1 MLKSSDFY
9 NFKDSVAL
17 FKDMIDKSIS
27 DTEIYR
33 RIKSGQLTPYLD
45 YKGAAHLTKNGTVL
59 RGIDYVSKL
68 FEEEFYVSG
77 VFKLSNENII
87 LSEFCLE
94 AILGVGN
101 PVAQKIKIYSISNKN
116 LKNKDLSLGY
126 CLYNINDKIND
137 KINEKH
143 PKTGLKCEI
152 VFDKEELL
160 DIVSEY
166 KNKQRND
173 YLENELEE
181 AREYIERLK
190 RSRNLLEI
198 ETSGLKKE
206 LNNQKNSSSN
216 NDNNNTKSQDYKII
230 AMMAILLADTSAKF
244 KHGDK
249 LNMQAIER
257 DIKNLVFDL
266 DIDKSHL
273 HGLDAPHKRISTC
286 LKEFS
291 QYFDKDVKN

>member
-27 DTEIYR
+27 DTEVYR
-33 RIKSGQLTPYLD
+33 RIESGQLTPYLD

-59 RGIDYVSKL
+59 RGIDYVFKL

-87 LSEFCLE
+87 LSEFFLE

-101 PVAQKIKIYSISNKN
+101 PVAQKIKIYSISNEN
-116 LKNKDLSLGY
+116 LKNQDLSLGY
-126 CLYNINDKIND
+126 CLYNINDKIN
-137 KINEKH
+137 EKY
-143 PKTGLKCEI
+143 PKTVLKCEI
-152 VFDKEELL
+152 VFDKQELL

-181 AREYIERLK
+181 AREYIKDLE
-190 RSRNLLEI
+190 RSRNLLELEI
-198 ETSGLKKE
+198 SKLKKE
-206 LNNQKNSSSN
+206 LRTNQPQESTENL
-216 NDNNNTKSQDYKII
+216 NDVKDSAYRLIFAIKDII
-230 AMMAILLADTSAKF
+230 L
-244 KHGDK
+244 
-249 LNMQAIER
+249 
-257 DIKNLVFDL
+257 
-266 DIDKSHL
+266 
-273 HGLDAPHKRISTC
+273 GLDQESKAFSTEKKNKIDFVNQSEIVDHITA
-286 LKEFS
+286 KETPKLSKSNIEKIFTEANRRS
-291 QYFDKDVKN
+291 LD

>member
-27 DTEIYR
+27 DTEVYR
-33 RIKSGQLTPYLD
+33 RIESGQLTPYLD

-59 RGIDYVSKL
+59 RGIDYVFKL

-77 VFKLSNENII
+77 IFKLSNENIF

-101 PVAQKIKIYSISNKN
+101 PVAQEIKIYSISNEN

-126 CLYNINDKIND
+126 CLYNINDKIN
-137 KINEKH
+137 EKH
-143 PKTGLKCEI
+143 LKTGLKCEI

-181 AREYIERLK
+181 AREHIERLK
-190 RSRNLLEI
+190 RGRNLLEV
-198 ETSGLKKE
+198 EVDRLKRDLRATQLQE
-206 LNNQKNSSSN
+206 PTENLNDVKDSAYRLIFALK
-216 NDNNNTKSQDYKII
+216 DII
-230 AMMAILLADTSAKF
+230 L
-244 KHGDK
+244 
-249 LNMQAIER
+249 
-257 DIKNLVFDL
+257 
-266 DIDKSHL
+266 
-273 HGLDAPHKRISTC
+273 GLDQESKVLSTEKKNKINFVNQSEIVDHITAKETPKLSKSNIEKIFTEANKRS
-286 LKEFS
+286 L
-291 QYFDKDVKN
+291 D

>member
-27 DTEIYR
+27 DTEVYR
-33 RIKSGQLTPYLD
+33 RIESGQLTPYLD

-59 RGIDYVSKL
+59 RGIDYVFKL

-77 VFKLSNENII
+77 MFKLSNENIF

-101 PVAQKIKIYSISNKN
+101 PVAQKIKIYSISNEN

-126 CLYNINDKIND
+126 CLYNINDKIN
-137 KINEKH
+137 EKH
-143 PKTGLKCEI
+143 LKTGLKCEI

-181 AREYIERLK
+181 AREHIERLK
-190 RSRNLLEI
+190 RGRNLLEV
-198 ETSGLKKE
+198 EVDRLKRDLRATQLQE
-206 LNNQKNSSSN
+206 PTENLNDVKDSAYRLIFALK
-216 NDNNNTKSQDYKII
+216 DII
-230 AMMAILLADTSAKF
+230 L
-244 KHGDK
+244 
-249 LNMQAIER
+249 
-257 DIKNLVFDL
+257 
-266 DIDKSHL
+266 
-273 HGLDAPHKRISTC
+273 GLDQESKVLSTEKKNKINFVNQSEIVDHITAKETPKLSKSNIEKIFTEANKRS
-286 LKEFS
+286 L
-291 QYFDKDVKN
+291 D

>member
-27 DTEIYR
+27 DTEVYR
-33 RIKSGQLTPYLD
+33 RIESGQLTPYLD

-59 RGIDYVSKL
+59 RGIDYVFKL

-77 VFKLSNENII
+77 IFKLSNENIF

-101 PVAQKIKIYSISNKN
+101 PVAQKIKIYSISNEN

-126 CLYNINDKIND
+126 CLYNINDKIN
-137 KINEKH
+137 EKH
-143 PKTGLKCEI
+143 LKTGLKCEI

-181 AREYIERLK
+181 AREHIERLK
-190 RSRNLLEI
+190 RGRNLLEV
-198 ETSGLKKE
+198 EVDRLKRDLRATQLQE
-206 LNNQKNSSSN
+206 PTENLNDVKDSVYRLIFVLK
-216 NDNNNTKSQDYKII
+216 DII
-230 AMMAILLADTSAKF
+230 L
-244 KHGDK
+244 
-249 LNMQAIER
+249 
-257 DIKNLVFDL
+257 
-266 DIDKSHL
+266 
-273 HGLDAPHKRISTC
+273 GLDQESKVLSTEKKNKINFVNQSEIVDHITAKEIPKLSKSNIEKIFTEANKRS
-286 LKEFS
+286 L
-291 QYFDKDVKN
+291 D

>member
-27 DTEIYR
+27 DTEVYR
-33 RIKSGQLTPYLD
+33 RIESGQLTPYLD

-59 RGIDYVSKL
+59 RGIDYVLEL

-101 PVAQKIKIYSISNKN
+101 PVAQKIKIYNISNEN

-126 CLYNINDKIND
+126 CLYNINDKIN
-137 KINEKH
+137 EKH
-143 PKTGLKCEI
+143 LKTGLKCEI

-181 AREYIERLK
+181 AREHIERLK
-190 RSRNLLEI
+190 RGRNLLEV
-198 ETSGLKKE
+198 EVDRLKRDLRATQLQE
-206 LNNQKNSSSN
+206 PTENLNDVKDSVYRLIFVLK
-216 NDNNNTKSQDYKII
+216 DII
-230 AMMAILLADTSAKF
+230 L
-244 KHGDK
+244 
-249 LNMQAIER
+249 
-257 DIKNLVFDL
+257 
-266 DIDKSHL
+266 
-273 HGLDAPHKRISTC
+273 GLDQESKVLSTEKKNKINFVNQSEIVDHITAKEIPKLSKSNIEKIFTEANKRS
-286 LKEFS
+286 L
-291 QYFDKDVKN
+291 D

>member
-27 DTEIYR
+27 DIEVYR
-33 RIKSGQLTPYLD
+33 RIESGQLTPYLD
-45 YKGAAHLTKNGTVL
+45 YKGAAHLTKNGIVL
-59 RGIDYVSKL
+59 RDIDYISEL

-77 VFKLSNENII
+77 IFKLSHENII
-87 LSEFCLE
+87 LSEICLE

-101 PVAQKIKIYSISNKN
+101 PVAQKIKIYSISNEN

-126 CLYNINDKIND
+126 CLYSIND
-137 KINEKH
+137 KINEKYL
-143 PKTGLKCEI
+143 KTGLKCEI

-190 RSRNLLEI
+190 RGRNLLEI
-198 ETSGLKKE
+198 EASGLKKE

-249 LNMQAIER
+249 PNMQAIER
-257 DIKNLVFDL
+257 DIKNRVFDL
-266 DIDKSHL
+266 NIDNSHL
-273 HGLDAPHKRISTC
+273 YGLDAPHKRISTC
-286 LKEFS
+286 LQEFS
-291 QYFDKDVKN
+291 QYFDTDVKN

>member
-27 DTEIYR
+27 DTEVYR
-33 RIKSGQLTPYLD
+33 RIESGQLTPYLD

-59 RGIDYVSKL
+59 RGIDYVFKL

-77 VFKLSNENII
+77 IFKLSNENIF

-101 PVAQKIKIYSISNKN
+101 PVAQKIKIYSISNEN

-126 CLYNINDKIND
+126 CLYNINDKIN
-137 KINEKH
+137 EKH
-143 PKTGLKCEI
+143 LKTGLKCEI

-181 AREYIERLK
+181 AREHIERLK
-190 RSRNLLEI
+190 RGRNLLEV
-198 ETSGLKKE
+198 EVDRLKRDLRATQLQE
-206 LNNQKNSSSN
+206 PTENLNDVKDSAYRLIFALK
-216 NDNNNTKSQDYKII
+216 DII
-230 AMMAILLADTSAKF
+230 L
-244 KHGDK
+244 
-249 LNMQAIER
+249 
-257 DIKNLVFDL
+257 
-266 DIDKSHL
+266 
-273 HGLDAPHKRISTC
+273 GLDQESKVLSTEKKNKINFVNQSEIGDHITAKETPKLSKSNIEKIFTEANKRS
-286 LKEFS
+286 L
-291 QYFDKDVKN
+291 D

>member
-27 DTEIYR
+27 DTEVYR
-33 RIKSGQLTPYLD
+33 RIESGQLTPYLD

-59 RGIDYVSKL
+59 RGIDYVLEL

-87 LSEFCLE
+87 LSEFFLE

-101 PVAQKIKIYSISNKN
+101 PVAQKIKIYSISNEN
-116 LKNKDLSLGY
+116 LKNQDLSLGY
-126 CLYNINDKIND
+126 CLYNINDEVNLRYL
-137 KINEKH
+137 E
-143 PKTGLKCEI
+143 TGLKCEI

-160 DIVSEY
+160 DVVSQY

-173 YLENELEE
+173 DLESELKE
-181 AREYIERLK
+181 AREYIEGLK
-190 RSRNLLEI
+190 RGRNLLEI

-216 NDNNNTKSQDYKII
+216 NDNNKSQDYKII

-249 LNMQAIER
+249 PNMQAIER
-257 DIKNLVFDL
+257 DIKNRVFDL
-266 DIDKSHL
+266 NIDNSHL

-291 QYFDKDVKN
+291 QYFDTDVKN

>member
-27 DTEIYR
+27 DTEVYR
-33 RIKSGQLTPYLD
+33 RIESGQLTPYLD

-59 RGIDYVSKL
+59 RGIDYVFKL

-87 LSEFCLE
+87 LSEFFLE

-101 PVAQKIKIYSISNKN
+101 PVAQKIKIYSISNEN
-116 LKNKDLSLGY
+116 LKNQDLSLGY
-126 CLYNINDKIND
+126 CLYNINDKIN
-137 KINEKH
+137 EKYL
-143 PKTGLKCEI
+143 KTGLKCEI

-181 AREYIERLK
+181 AREYIKDLE
-190 RSRNLLEI
+190 RSRNLLELEI
-198 ETSGLKKE
+198 SKLKKE
-206 LNNQKNSSSN
+206 LRTNQPQESTENL
-216 NDNNNTKSQDYKII
+216 NDVKDSAYRLIFALKDII
-230 AMMAILLADTSAKF
+230 L
-244 KHGDK
+244 
-249 LNMQAIER
+249 
-257 DIKNLVFDL
+257 
-266 DIDKSHL
+266 
-273 HGLDAPHKRISTC
+273 GLDQESKAFSTEKKNKIDFVNQSEIVDHITA
-286 LKEFS
+286 KETPKLSKSNIEKIFTEANRRS
-291 QYFDKDVKN
+291 LD

>member
-27 DTEIYR
+27 DTEVYR
-33 RIKSGQLTPYLD
+33 RIESGQLTPYLD

-59 RGIDYVSKL
+59 RGIDYVFKL

-77 VFKLSNENII
+77 IFKLSNENIF

-101 PVAQKIKIYSISNKN
+101 PVAQKIKIYSISNEN

-126 CLYNINDKIND
+126 CLYNINDKIN
-137 KINEKH
+137 EKH
-143 PKTGLKCEI
+143 LKTGLKCEI

-160 DIVSEY
+160 NIVSEY

-181 AREYIERLK
+181 AREHIERLK
-190 RSRNLLEI
+190 RGRNLLEV
-198 ETSGLKKE
+198 EVDRLKRDLRATQLQE
-206 LNNQKNSSSN
+206 PTENLNDVKDSAYRLIFALK
-216 NDNNNTKSQDYKII
+216 DII
-230 AMMAILLADTSAKF
+230 L
-244 KHGDK
+244 
-249 LNMQAIER
+249 
-257 DIKNLVFDL
+257 
-266 DIDKSHL
+266 
-273 HGLDAPHKRISTC
+273 GLDQESKVLSTEKKNKINFVNQSEIIDHITAKETPKLSKSNIEKIFTEANKRS
-286 LKEFS
+286 L
-291 QYFDKDVKN
+291 D

>member
-27 DTEIYR
+27 DTEVYR
-33 RIKSGQLTPYLD
+33 RIESGQLTPYLD

-59 RGIDYVSKL
+59 RGIDYVFKL

-77 VFKLSNENII
+77 IFKLSNENIF

-101 PVAQKIKIYSISNKN
+101 PVAQKIKIYSISNEN

-126 CLYNINDKIND
+126 CLYNINDKIN
-137 KINEKH
+137 EKH
-143 PKTGLKCEI
+143 LKTGLKCEI

-181 AREYIERLK
+181 AREHIERLK
-190 RSRNLLEI
+190 RGRNLLEV
-198 ETSGLKKE
+198 EVDRLKRDLRATQLQE
-206 LNNQKNSSSN
+206 PTENLNDVKDSAYRLIFALK
-216 NDNNNTKSQDYKII
+216 DII
-230 AMMAILLADTSAKF
+230 L
-244 KHGDK
+244 
-249 LNMQAIER
+249 
-257 DIKNLVFDL
+257 
-266 DIDKSHL
+266 
-273 HGLDAPHKRISTC
+273 GLDQESKVLSTEKKNKINFVNQSEIVDHITAKETPKLSKSNIEKIFTEANKRS
-286 LKEFS
+286 L
-291 QYFDKDVKN
+291 D

>member
-27 DTEIYR
+27 DTEVYR
-33 RIKSGQLTPYLD
+33 RIESGQLTPYLD

-59 RGIDYVSKL
+59 RGIDYVFKL

-77 VFKLSNENII
+77 IFKLSNENIF

-94 AILGVGN
+94 ANLGVGY
-101 PVAQKIKIYSISNKN
+101 PVAQKIKIYSISNEN

-126 CLYNINDKIND
+126 CLYNINDKIN
-137 KINEKH
+137 EKH
-143 PKTGLKCEI
+143 LKTGLKCEI

-181 AREYIERLK
+181 AREHIERLK
-190 RSRNLLEI
+190 RGRNLLEV
-198 ETSGLKKE
+198 EVDRLKRDLRATQLQE
-206 LNNQKNSSSN
+206 PTENLNDVKDSVYRLIFVLK
-216 NDNNNTKSQDYKII
+216 DII
-230 AMMAILLADTSAKF
+230 L
-244 KHGDK
+244 
-249 LNMQAIER
+249 
-257 DIKNLVFDL
+257 
-266 DIDKSHL
+266 
-273 HGLDAPHKRISTC
+273 GLDQESKVLSTEKKNKINFVNQSEIVDHITAKEIPKLSKSNIEKIFTEANKRS
-286 LKEFS
+286 L
-291 QYFDKDVKN
+291 D

>member
-27 DTEIYR
+27 DTEVYR
-33 RIKSGQLTPYLD
+33 RIESGQLTPYLD

-59 RGIDYVSKL
+59 RGIDYVFKL

-77 VFKLSNENII
+77 IFKLSNENIF

-101 PVAQKIKIYSISNKN
+101 PVAQKIKIYSISNEN

-126 CLYNINDKIND
+126 CLYNINDKIN
-137 KINEKH
+137 EKH
-143 PKTGLKCEI
+143 LKTGLKCEI

-181 AREYIERLK
+181 AREHIERLK
-190 RSRNLLEI
+190 RGRNLLEV
-198 ETSGLKKE
+198 EVDRLKRDLRATQLQE
-206 LNNQKNSSSN
+206 PTENLNDVKDSAYRLIFALK
-216 NDNNNTKSQDYKII
+216 DII
-230 AMMAILLADTSAKF
+230 L
-244 KHGDK
+244 
-249 LNMQAIER
+249 
-257 DIKNLVFDL
+257 
-266 DIDKSHL
+266 
-273 HGLDAPHKRISTC
+273 GLDQESKVLSTEKKNKINFVHQSEIVDHITAKETPKLSKSNIEKIFTEANKRS
-286 LKEFS
+286 L
-291 QYFDKDVKN
+291 D

>member
-27 DTEIYR
+27 DTEVYR
-33 RIKSGQLTPYLD
+33 RIESGQLTPYLD

-59 RGIDYVSKL
+59 RGIDYVSEL

-77 VFKLSNENII
+77 IFKLSKENII

-94 AILGVGN
+94 SLLGVGN
-101 PVAQKIKIYSISNKN
+101 PVVQKIKIYSISNEN
-116 LKNKDLSLGY
+116 LKNVDLSLGY
-126 CLYNINDKIND
+126 CLYNINDKIN
-137 KINEKH
+137 EKH
-143 PKTGLKCEI
+143 LKTGLKCEI

-181 AREYIERLK
+181 AREHIERLK
-190 RSRNLLEI
+190 RGRNLLEV
-198 ETSGLKKE
+198 EVDRLKRDLRATQLQE
-206 LNNQKNSSSN
+206 PTENLNDVKDSAYRLIFALK
-216 NDNNNTKSQDYKII
+216 DII
-230 AMMAILLADTSAKF
+230 L
-244 KHGDK
+244 
-249 LNMQAIER
+249 
-257 DIKNLVFDL
+257 
-266 DIDKSHL
+266 
-273 HGLDAPHKRISTC
+273 GLDQESKVLSTEKKNKINFVNQSEIVDHITAKETPKLSKSNIEKIFTEANKRS
-286 LKEFS
+286 L
-291 QYFDKDVKN
+291 D

>member
-27 DTEIYR
+27 DTEVYR

-59 RGIDYVSKL
+59 RGIDYVFKL

-77 VFKLSNENII
+77 IFKLSNENIF

-101 PVAQKIKIYSISNKN
+101 PVAQEIKIYSISNEN

-126 CLYNINDKIND
+126 CLYNINDKIN
-137 KINEKH
+137 EKH
-143 PKTGLKCEI
+143 LKTGLKCEI

-181 AREYIERLK
+181 AREHIERLK
-190 RSRNLLEI
+190 RGRNLLEV
-198 ETSGLKKE
+198 EVDRLKRDLRATQLQE
-206 LNNQKNSSSN
+206 PTENLNDVKDSAYRLIFALK
-216 NDNNNTKSQDYKII
+216 DII
-230 AMMAILLADTSAKF
+230 L
-244 KHGDK
+244 
-249 LNMQAIER
+249 
-257 DIKNLVFDL
+257 
-266 DIDKSHL
+266 
-273 HGLDAPHKRISTC
+273 GLDQESKVLSTEKKNKINFVNQSEIVDHITAKETPKLSKSNIEKIFTEANKRS
-286 LKEFS
+286 L
-291 QYFDKDVKN
+291 D

>member
-27 DTEIYR
+27 DTEVYR
-33 RIKSGQLTPYLD
+33 RIESGQLTPYLD

-59 RGIDYVSKL
+59 RGIDYVFKL

-77 VFKLSNENII
+77 IFKLSNENIF

-101 PVAQKIKIYSISNKN
+101 PVAQKIKIYSISNEN

-126 CLYNINDKIND
+126 CLYKIND

-143 PKTGLKCEI
+143 LKTGLKCEI

-181 AREYIERLK
+181 AREHIERLK
-190 RSRNLLEI
+190 RGRNLLEV
-198 ETSGLKKE
+198 EVDRLKRDLRATQLQE
-206 LNNQKNSSSN
+206 PTENLNDVKDSAYRLIFALK
-216 NDNNNTKSQDYKII
+216 DII
-230 AMMAILLADTSAKF
+230 L
-244 KHGDK
+244 
-249 LNMQAIER
+249 
-257 DIKNLVFDL
+257 
-266 DIDKSHL
+266 
-273 HGLDAPHKRISTC
+273 GLDQESKVLSTEKKNKINFVNQSEIVDHITAKETPKLSKSNIEKIFTEANKRS
-286 LKEFS
+286 L
-291 QYFDKDVKN
+291 D

>member
-1 MLKSSDFY
+1 MLRSSNFY

-17 FKDMIDKSIS
+17 IKDMIDKSIS
-27 DTEIYR
+27 DTEVYR
-33 RIKSGQLTPYLD
+33 RIESGQLTPYLD

-59 RGIDYVSKL
+59 RGIDYVLEL

-101 PVAQKIKIYSISNKN
+101 PVAQKIKIYSISNEN

-126 CLYNINDKIND
+126 CLYNINDEVNLRYL
-137 KINEKH
+137 E
-143 PKTGLKCEI
+143 TGLKCEI

-160 DIVSEY
+160 DVVSQY

-173 YLENELEE
+173 DLESELKE
-181 AREYIERLK
+181 AREYIEGLK
-190 RSRNLLEI
+190 RGRNLLEI

-216 NDNNNTKSQDYKII
+216 NDNNKSQDYKII

-249 LNMQAIER
+249 PNMQAIER
-257 DIKNLVFDL
+257 DIKNRVFDL
-266 DIDKSHL
+266 NIDNSHL

-291 QYFDKDVKN
+291 QYFDTDVKN